1 MVELVP
7 VYIPQEED
15 YYAYRQYS
23 KIDNGI
29 RFLSLDYMV
38 PLYEFLLVPTQ
49 EPQIFKQIMRDILTN
64 NPSPLPN
71 VSWQRIDKSFSYY
84 FNHRFPVK
92 GYFDEIQAKH
102 FYWWLHNIFD
112 YGAASSRAYSDW
124 KLCLLGAKNTEQ
136 QWAALALPERI
147 SEKARQFFIQ
157 LIDEDPLDAMEDVIF
172 QKERSLWDTTIF
184 ARHNHYA
191 EIGSISIRISLT
203 FRQLR
208 CRYFMGWLVQQLT
221 MEELDIFRKAASRV
235 EFENQDQL
243 LPEIATQLLPD
254 MDDPTKMYSKE
265 IL

>member
-23 KIDNGI
+23 QIDNGI
-29 RFLSLDYMV
+29 IFLSLDYMV

-64 NPSPLPN
+64 NPSPLSN
-71 VSWQRIDKSFSYY
+71 VSWQRIDKPFSYY

-92 GYFDEIQAKH
+92 RYFDEIHAKH
-102 FYWWLHNIFD
+102 FCWWLHNIFID
-112 YGAASSRAYSDW
+112 GPKSFRAYSDW
-124 KLCLLGAKNTEQ
+124 ESCLLKAKNTEQ
-136 QWAALALPERI
+136 QWAALALPERL
-147 SEKARQFFIQ
+147 SEKAQQFFIQ
-157 LIDEDPLDAMEDVIF
+157 LIDEDLLDEIEDKIF

-184 ARHNHYA
+184 SRDNCYA
-191 EIGSISIRISLT
+191 EIGSISVTISLSI
-203 FRQLR
+203 RQLR
-208 CRYFMGWLVQQLT
+208 YRYFMGWLVQQLT

-235 EFENQDQL
+235 EFKEQDKL